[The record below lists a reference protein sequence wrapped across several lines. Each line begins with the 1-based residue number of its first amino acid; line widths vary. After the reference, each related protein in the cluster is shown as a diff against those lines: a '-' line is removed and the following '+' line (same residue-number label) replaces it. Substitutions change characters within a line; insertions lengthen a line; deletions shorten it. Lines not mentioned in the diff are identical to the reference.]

1 MKVVSNRQMI
11 SNAPE
16 KSSDMRM
23 NKSFQL
29 EIDKI

>member
-11 SNAPE
+11 SKARE
-16 KSSDMRM
+16 KSSDMRK